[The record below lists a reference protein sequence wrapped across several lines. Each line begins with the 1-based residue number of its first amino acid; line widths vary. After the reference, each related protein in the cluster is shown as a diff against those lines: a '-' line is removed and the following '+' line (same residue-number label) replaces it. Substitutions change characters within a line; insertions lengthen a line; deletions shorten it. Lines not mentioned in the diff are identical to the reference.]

1 MFRAMSS
8 QRTRSSIIAASIAV
22 LLAACGGGETAS
34 TPAPAPQPTA
44 PAPAPAAPASD
55 ADCVA
60 VTARLAH
67 HVSEADGF
75 HVGAVAFAA
84 AVNEN
89 TNGRV
94 TIELFPN
101 SQLGGYTENPENI
114 RQEQLEF
121 AIVDGSV
128 LANYWP
134 EASVIDLPFT
144 FASQQEYYD
153 LLDGEFG
160 DYYKARIAEETGIEF
175 ISATSSGFRNM
186 FFSGTRE
193 VVTPADLKGVV
204 LRVPNAPLY
213 VQIFTLLET
222 VPTVVEAGELY
233 NAVQTG
239 IVEGFEFPLPALVAL
254 SLQEV
259 VNTMSVTQHIHTA
272 PMLGVGAW
280 FMDSLC
286 EYDEEVIRDMA
297 RTVHEPITRAFY
309 EKTIANVG
317 TALDAAN
324 VKVITADIAA
334 FRQSVQPIY
343 KEFRTANG
351 DDLWNK
357 LEAGRK

>member
-8 QRTRSSIIAASIAV
+8 QRTRSTIIAASTSV

-44 PAPAPAAPASD
+44 PAAPASD

-67 HVSEADGF
+67 HVSETDGF
-75 HVGAVAFAA
+75 HIGSIAFAE
-84 AVNEN
+84 AVNKT

-94 TIELFPN
+94 TIDLFPN
-101 SQLGGYTENPENI
+101 SQLGTYTENPENI
-114 RQEQLEF
+114 RQGQLEF

-186 FFSGTRE
+186 FFRGTRE
-193 VVTPADLKGVV
+193 VVTPADLKGVA

-213 VQIFTLLET
+213 LQIFTLLET

-239 IVEGFEFPLPALVAL
+239 IVEGFEFPLPALVSL

-259 VNTMSVTQHIHTA
+259 VDTMSVTQHIHTA
-272 PMLGVGAW
+272 PMLGVGSG

-286 EYDEEVIRDMA
+286 EYDAKVIRDMA
-297 RTVHEPITRAFY
+297 KSVHEPTTRANY
-309 EKTIANVG
+309 EETIANVG
-317 TALDAAN
+317 AKLDAAN
-324 VKVITADIAA
+324 VRVIQGDIPA
-334 FRQSVQPIY
+334 FREAVQPIY
-343 KEFRTANG
+343 EEFRAANG
-351 DDLWNK
+351 DDLWNR
-357 LEAGRK
+357 LQAARG